1 MFFLIFI
8 LFLSIIGEF
17 REKRNCNNIKC
28 SIQAEKVE
36 NERKKKKQNKVTNR
50 KKNSLEFG

>member
-36 NERKKKKQNKVTNR
+36 NERKKKKQNKGN
-50 KKNSLEFG
+50 